1 MRRPPAALTVA
12 LLLVLAGCAAP
23 VGSGPPPESVDA
35 PATPGPQTPDAP
47 EAPDGDDPDDPTEAT
62 VTVEG
67 GDLPVDAAAVYD
79 RVQNLSGLEGESVRV
94 EVVEPRE
101 DRVRS
106 PAPDIHEPLGLTG
119 GSFAD
124 IGCGPAASASAGNDV
139 VRIVTEGLTPAE
151 IELVLVHE
159 YVHVLQNDNDLTA
172 PAGDSGWESLYLR
185 TSLIEGGAVYL
196 ADAYARE
203 YGLNWSSD
211 RRPLELRNCFYE
223 RAPPGA
229 RTLTAVYHFG
239 GEYFAD
245 AVDDPAE
252 LAAAYERL
260 PNTTEGVLRG
270 DAGPTDP
277 PAPLTVDVESD
288 AWDDDGLGTYG
299 ALTLRLALATELND
313 SRAAAAAEGWGNDA
327 AFELDRDDRTGFVWV
342 QRWDDPGEAEEFL
355 AAAGAYAAARR
366 AAGTPIQVV
375 RVGPETTALVLG
387 DEELIDATTVA
398 VDGETVT
405 VTVDDAAG
413 SVSAVSDRNSGRP
426 VARA

>member
-1 MRRPPAALTVA
+1 MDRRSPALAVA

-23 VGSGPPPESVDA
+23 VGSGPPPEAADA
-35 PATPGPQTPDAP
+35 STPPTPETPAGPETPD
-47 EAPDGDDPDDPTEAT
+47 EADDGATEAT

-67 GDLPVDAAAVYD
+67 GELPVDAAAVYD

-94 EVVEPRE
+94 EVVDPRD

-124 IGCGPAASASAGNDV
+124 IGCGPAASASAGDDV
-139 VRIVTEGLTPAE
+139 VRIVTEGLSPAE
-151 IELVLVHE
+151 VELVLVHE

-172 PAGDSGWESLYLR
+172 PRGASGWESLYVR
-185 TSLIEGGAVYL
+185 TSLIEGAAVYL
-196 ADAYARE
+196 ADAYAQE
-203 YGLNWSSD
+203 YDLNWSGD
-211 RRPLELRNCFYE
+211 RRPLELRRCFYE

-229 RTLTAVYHFG
+229 KTLTAVYHFG

-245 AVDDPAE
+245 AVDDPTD

-299 ALTLRLALATELND
+299 ALTLRVALATELNE
-313 SRAAAAAEGWGNDA
+313 SRAAAAAEGGGHDA
-327 AFELDRDDRTGFVWV
+327 AVELDHDDRTGFVWV
-342 QRWDDPGEAEEFL
+342 QRWDDPGEAREFL
-355 AAAGAYAAARR
+355 VAAEAYAAARR
-366 AAGTPIQVV
+366 DAGTPIRVV

-387 DEELIDATTVA
+387 DEELLAAATLT

-405 VTVDDAAG
+405 VTVIGSDA
-413 SVSAVSDRNSGRP
+413 SVSAVPSVDSGRP
-426 VARA
+426 TVRA